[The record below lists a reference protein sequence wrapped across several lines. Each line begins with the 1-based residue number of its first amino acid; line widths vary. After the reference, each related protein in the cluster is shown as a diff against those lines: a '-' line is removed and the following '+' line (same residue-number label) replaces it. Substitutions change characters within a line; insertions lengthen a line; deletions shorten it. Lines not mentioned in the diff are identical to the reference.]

1 MFQASFVYLI
11 NLKSEMNLVP
21 LMTAPVVSETLT
33 TKRAAGQWSQHMNV
47 IIFFNI
53 SVHRFHLLSFHKL
66 EPRVFGVA
74 SIYWR
79 WCSVV
84 GMVCM
89 CVCVCVCVRACVRV
103 CVSVCMRAY
112 VRVCVCMCACA
123 CACACVCVC
132 GVFTVDSVPPISYN
146 TQCAN
151 DSNIWTM

>member
-11 NLKSEMNLVP
+11 NLKSEMNSVP

-53 SVHRFHLLSFHKL
+53 SVHIFHLLSFHKL

-79 WCSVV
+79 
-84 GMVCM
+84 
-89 CVCVCVCVRACVRV
+89 
-103 CVSVCMRAY
+103 
-112 VRVCVCMCACA
+112 
-123 CACACVCVC
+123 
-132 GVFTVDSVPPISYN
+132 
-146 TQCAN
+146 
-151 DSNIWTM
+151 